1 MRCRC
6 LTGLR
11 MPSSIS
17 REKMAAMSSLSLRK
31 PTRISPGCP
40 HDNPSRNLLC
50 WPGATTRIAA
60 HATSGG
66 TGC

>member
-17 REKMAAMSSLSLRK
+17 REKMAAMSFAFAEETLR
-31 PTRISPGCP
+31 RDYG
-40 HDNPSRNLLC
+40 REWL
-50 WPGATTRIAA
+50 
-60 HATSGG
+60 
-66 TGC
+66 